1 MNPRI
6 INMLESIKRNTYTNP
21 DEYLNVTD
29 IEAIRL
35 WYSQYATSATYDI
48 EKCIDLL
55 YFLYIRENI
64 EFYPYEEFQKIVSS
78 IAQIHGFEIESF
90 WDILAAFR
98 KTVFND

>member
-1 MNPRI
+1 MNIRI
-6 INMLESIKRNTYTNP
+6 INMLESIKQRTYTNP
-21 DEYLNVTD
+21 AEYLTDAD
-29 IEAIRL
+29 IEAIHL
-35 WYSQYATSATYDI
+35 WYSQYTSSTTYDI

-90 WDILAAFR
+90 WDILASFR
-98 KTVFND
+98 KIVFND